1 MEALEEIQ
9 ERLGE
14 DREFEKRM
22 IRLRE
27 QTREKIRRKIQKKT
41 VAVSWSGGKDSIVLE
56 HLCRGLEIKKNFW
69 VRCNLEYQQAIDWVK
84 QNAPEDLEIVNTG
97 QDLAW
102 LAKNQHL
109 LFPQHAE
116 VASVWFKQV
125 QNTGQQRYFEEK
137 NLDMILVG
145 RRTKDGNDPDEE
157 GMDIDE
163 HSVGRYAPIHDW
175 SHEDVLVY
183 MEYFDIDWP
192 PFYFWTNGF
201 QVGTGPWAAREYTG
215 SIQNGWQ
222 EVYEIEPEIVARAAY
237 YIESAA
243 EFLNK

>member
-69 VRCNLEYQQAIDWVK
+69 VRCNLEYQQVIDWVK

-97 QDLAW
+97 QDLA
-102 LAKNQHL
+102 
-109 LFPQHAE
+109 
-116 VASVWFKQV
+116 
-125 QNTGQQRYFEEK
+125 
-137 NLDMILVG
+137 
-145 RRTKDGNDPDEE
+145 
-157 GMDIDE
+157 
-163 HSVGRYAPIHDW
+163 
-175 SHEDVLVY
+175 
-183 MEYFDIDWP
+183 
-192 PFYFWTNGF
+192 
-201 QVGTGPWAAREYTG
+201 
-215 SIQNGWQ
+215 
-222 EVYEIEPEIVARAAY
+222 
-237 YIESAA
+237 
-243 EFLNK
+243 